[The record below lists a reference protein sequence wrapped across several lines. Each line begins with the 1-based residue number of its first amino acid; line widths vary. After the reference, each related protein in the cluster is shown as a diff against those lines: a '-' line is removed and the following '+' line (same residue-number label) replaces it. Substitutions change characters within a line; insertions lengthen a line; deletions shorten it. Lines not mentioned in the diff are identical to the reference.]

1 MTLIITVESEEHK
14 NKILQVL
21 EDAEMD
27 GVLDFVFNVQLCNQC
42 GVTADEE
49 LKKEI
54 NQIKT
59 EE

>member
-1 MTLIITVESEEHK
+1 MTIIITVESEEHK

-27 GVLDFVFNVQLCNQC
+27 GVLDFWFNVQLCNQC
-42 GVTADEE
+42 GVNADEE